1 MLFLFAVQM
10 IHVVTERCVDSMDVT
25 WHVLNPFSVRN
36 LKYGYLERFPWHHL
50 EKQDPMMH
58 HTDPLDHWVSLD
70 HQDRQEFQ
78 VPQDLWDQLDLPDLP
93 VLLVLR
99 VQMDPEVSQE
109 P

>member
-1 MLFLFAVQM
+1 
-10 IHVVTERCVDSMDVT
+10 
-25 WHVLNPFSVRN
+25 
-36 LKYGYLERFPWHHL
+36 
-50 EKQDPMMH
+50 MMH